1 MTSVCVYKLC
11 QGKLVP
17 SLLAFM
23 VASSQKVARQ
33 LTSIARETSKFKT
46 SWVGRNLKD
55 GLPPGLHRWMKAE
68 PDLDLQPLCSA
79 DLTNPL
85 WSQQPAWLHTGLI
98 QGETDRASYT
108 WSSQSL
114 PASRQD
120 CHRLPALG
128 SSHLHGSPWEPK
140 WFRFTIERRKKGVL
154 WAGLG
159 CYRFYAAHSRLQR
172 TRGPWDPH

>member
-1 MTSVCVYKLC
+1 MSSNYVITPSGVCCSQCGLTCLQSPRIHYPSSVMHIAQNIALRISLCFIEYISRLQSSGTMTSVCVYKLR

-79 DLTNPL
+79 DLNNL
-85 WSQQPAWLHTGLI
+85 L
-98 QGETDRASYT
+98 
-108 WSSQSL
+108 
-114 PASRQD
+114 
-120 CHRLPALG
+120 
-128 SSHLHGSPWEPK
+128 
-140 WFRFTIERRKKGVL
+140 
-154 WAGLG
+154 
-159 CYRFYAAHSRLQR
+159 
-172 TRGPWDPH
+172 